1 MAKNRSRCT
10 PSQLLGRVSWT
21 VVRGLAMLAVISGPV
36 LAGQVVDDEDVSG
49 SQQQA
54 PVNSTRGGGG
64 QTQPWAAPQQYSNEQ
79 PQADRQSTK
88 KIIANE
94 IGRAIGQA
102 VVQSIVQQGAQ
113 PAPSSSRSY
122 IQNPP
127 PDYSAGGARRAKED
141 RF

>member
-1 MAKNRSRCT
+1 MAKNQSRFT
-10 PSQLLGRVSWT
+10 PSQCLRPAKRAVVGGLT
-21 VVRGLAMLAVISGPV
+21 VLAVMSGPV
-36 LAGQVVDDEDVSG
+36 SAGQVVDDEDVG
-49 SQQQA
+49 SAQQQA
-54 PVNSTRGGGG
+54 PATSTRSGGG
-64 QTQPWAAPQQYSNEQ
+64 PAQQYSYEQ

-88 KIIANE
+88 RIIANE

-122 IQNPP
+122 IQNPA
-127 PDYSAGGARRAKED
+127 PDYSAGGGRRAKED

>member
-1 MAKNRSRCT
+1 MAKNRSRFT
-10 PSQLLGRVSWT
+10 PSQRLGLGNWT
-21 VVRGLAMLAVISGPV
+21 VVRALAMLAVISGSV
-36 LAGQVVDDEDVSG
+36 SAGQVVDDEDVGS

-54 PVNSTRGGGG
+54 PVNATRSGVG
-64 QTQPWAAPQQYSNEQ
+64 QTQPWVAQQYSNDQ

-88 KIIANE
+88 RIIANE

-102 VVQSIVQQGAQ
+102 VVQSIVQQGVQ
-113 PAPSSSRSY
+113 PAPSSYRPY
-122 IQNPP
+122 IQNPT

>member
-1 MAKNRSRCT
+1 MAKNRSRFT
-10 PSQLLGRVSWT
+10 LRQRLGLVNWT

-36 LAGQVVDDEDVSG
+36 SAGQVVDDEDVGS

-54 PVNSTRGGGG
+54 PVSSTRSGGG
-64 QTQPWAAPQQYSNEQ
+64 QTQPWAAQQYSSEQ

-88 KIIANE
+88 RIIANE

-122 IQNPP
+122 IQNPA